1 MRLVWRDMARKDRLR
16 IMDHIAQDN
25 PAAAISLDESFAEKA
40 RRAARS
46 PSIYKPGRY
55 PGTREI
61 VIRPNYVMVYRI
73 VGENVEIIRILHA
86 RQQWP

>member
-1 MRLVWRDMARKDRLR
+1 MRLVWRDMARNDRLR
-16 IMDHIAQDN
+16 IMDHIAQAN
-25 PAAAISLDESFAEKA
+25 PKAAISLDESFAEKA
-40 RRAARS
+40 KRAAQA

-61 VIRPNYVMVYRI
+61 VIHPNYVMIYR
-73 VGENVEIIRILHA
+73 VLGDTVEIVRILHA